1 MKKLVFASLLVLALV
16 GAAFAFGGHGRGYG
30 MGYGMGP
37 GMGYGYGMGPGMGGP
52 GMGYGYGMGPN
63 MGYGYDYNMGPG
75 MGYGYGMGPGMGYGF
90 KQKFGQGKFWFGAFG
105 NLTPEQQKEFWE
117 LRDAHWAKI
126 YPLKQKAWS
135 LRAELNA
142 ELNRS
147 NPDSKRVEDLN
158 NQLAKVQN
166 EILKETLDF
175 RKKLRESFGDTF
187 PNGFYN
193 GYPAIGY

>member
-1 MKKLVFASLLVLALV
+1 
-16 GAAFAFGGHGRGYG
+16 
-30 MGYGMGP
+30 
-37 GMGYGYGMGPGMGGP
+37 
-52 GMGYGYGMGPN
+52 
-63 MGYGYDYNMGPG
+63 
-75 MGYGYGMGPGMGYGF
+75 YGF

-158 NQLAKVQN
+158 NQLARVQN
-166 EILKETLDF
+166 EILKESLDF